1 MSTTFKATSVLNGL
15 KDFQARTVEYV
26 FQRMFLDESP
36 ARRFLVADEV
46 GLGKTLV
53 ARGLIAKTIEHLQ
66 QQNDKRIDI
75 VYVCSNLEIAGQ
87 NISRLNVT
95 GKKGF
100 ALASRLT
107 LLPLEAKNLK
117 GNPINFISFTPGTT
131 FDMSGRRDGRKDER
145 RLIYQMLRDDPAVPR
160 TGLRNMLK
168 VAAGD
173 GWADYAEQ
181 KLDYDQD
188 VAKKFR
194 IEVLG
199 NAAPSRERR
208 ERLFELSALF
218 HDRRRAI
225 STETVQASLALIGD
239 LRKTLAKVCLDVLM
253 PDLVILDEFQRF
265 RDLLDNPE
273 KNPTAELAHAFFNY
287 SNDLRVLLLSA
298 TPYKM
303 YARDVEDEDHYRD
316 FLGTLGFLMF
326 NNQDQIAMVIEHLN
340 AFRDGLFTARSE
352 HELQSLDCT
361 KTAVETILRS
371 VMCRTERVGNTA
383 SLDAMIRERL
393 QEPPFIPED
402 LEDLA
407 LASAV
412 AKALNSHDPVEYW
425 KSSPYLLNFM
435 KEYELKRRFESH
447 AGTLPAL
454 IQAVDTYK
462 RRLLSRRNI
471 RRFKEVAPA
480 NPRLRLMVEE
490 MRRRGLWKML
500 WMPPSL
506 PYWRPEG
513 CYDNGQDVSKTLLF
527 SAWNVAPDA
536 IASLLSYEVERLMT
550 RNVTPSVTYDH
561 IHPPKSLKKKRFPQ
575 RLRFAERAD
584 GQVTGLTALA
594 LMHPSPSLA
603 ELVDP
608 LALALEIGLGETP
621 TLSEVLELAQ
631 RILEGALR
639 PLLPDRPVTKKGD
652 VRWYLVAPALLD
664 SSRYPDIQEW
674 YSTKWG
680 VTSLNDPDESQSGL
694 RSVIL
699 HFVEALT
706 ERLDKLG
713 PFPADLMQVIAEL
726 AVGGHAV
733 CALRALRR
741 ASPDILWDNTNL
753 LADAAMVAEGFR
765 GQFNA
770 PEVIAF
776 LEGDEGE
783 DESYWRRVLRYGLE
797 GNIQSLLD
805 EQVHVLADTPGL
817 ADACPV
823 NRVDSIAAELHRA
836 MSIRA
841 VPLRPDV
848 IRVNTGSGCIEMEP
862 FPISCRYALRFGENK
877 DEDQALARKGV
888 VRVAFN
894 SPFRPFVLASTS
906 VGQEGLDFHV
916 WCHSIVHWNLPSNP
930 VDLEQREGRV
940 HRYKGYAVRKNIARK
955 YGLAALATSR
965 FQIDDPWDFLFSHAS
980 AHRENGESDLVPY
993 WIFETEG
1000 GAAIERRLFLLPMS
1014 RDAALYRRLQK
1025 SLALYRMVFAQPR
1038 QEDLLTHLESI
1049 FDDPGEAA
1057 RIAERW
1063 RICLEPPQS

>member
-1 MSTTFKATSVLNGL
+1 MSMTFDTTSVLNGL

-26 FQRMFLDESP
+26 FQRMFLDEAP

-66 QQNDKRIDI
+66 QQHDKRIDI

-95 GKKGF
+95 GEEGF

-117 GNPINFISFTPGTT
+117 GNAINFISFTPGTT

-194 IEVLG
+194 NEVLG
-199 NAAPSRERR
+199 NAASSRERR
-208 ERLFELSALF
+208 ERLFELSAIF

-225 STETVQASLALIGD
+225 STENVQASLSLIGE
-239 LRKTLAKVCLDVLM
+239 LRKTLAKVCLDVLE

-265 RDLLDNPE
+265 RDLLDNPK
-273 KNPTAELAHAFFNY
+273 KNPTAELAHALFNY
-287 SNDLRVLLLSA
+287 SDDLRVLLLSA

-303 YARDVEDEDHYRD
+303 YARDVEDEDHFRD

-326 NNQDQIAMVIEHLN
+326 NDQNQIAMVIEHLN

-361 KTAVETILRS
+361 KTAVEAILRS

-402 LEDLA
+402 LEDFA

-447 AGTLPAL
+447 AGSLPEL
-454 IQAVDTYK
+454 VEAVDTYK
-462 RRLLSRRNI
+462 KRLLSRRNI
-471 RRFKEVAPA
+471 RRFKEVDPA

-513 CYDNGQDVSKTLLF
+513 CYNNGQDVSKTLLF

-550 RNVTPSVTYDH
+550 RHVTPSVHYDH

-575 RLRFAERAD
+575 RLRFAVRAE

-608 LALALEIGLGETP
+608 LELALEIGLGETP
-621 TLSEVLELAQ
+621 MLSEVLERAQ
-631 RILEGALR
+631 RLIEGALR

-664 SSRYPDIQEW
+664 VARYPTLYEW
-674 YSTKWG
+674 YEKLWG
-680 VTSLNDPDESQSGL
+680 ASGLNDADESLTGL
-694 RSVIL
+694 RAVIL

-713 PFPADLMQVIAEL
+713 PFPADLMQVLAEL

-733 CALRALRR
+733 CVLRALRR
-741 ASPDILWDNTNL
+741 ASPDIACDNSNL
-753 LADAAMVAEGFR
+753 LAAAAMVAEGFR

-776 LEGDEGE
+776 LEGDEAG

-823 NRVDSIAAELHRA
+823 TRVVSIAAELQKA

-841 VPLRPDV
+841 VPLRPDS
-848 IRVNTGSGCIEMEP
+848 IRVNTGSGRIEMEP

-877 DEDQALARKGV
+877 DEDQALARKEV

-955 YGLAALATSR
+955 YGLAALASCR
-965 FQIDDPWDFLFSHAS
+965 VQIDDPWDFLFSHAS
-980 AHRENGESDLVPY
+980 VRRENGESDLVPY

-1000 GAAIERRLFLLPMS
+1000 GSAIERQLFLLPMS
-1014 RDAALYRRLQK
+1014 RDAALYRKLQK

-1038 QEDLLTHLESI
+1038 QEDLLSHLETI
-1049 FDDPGEAA
+1049 FPDPEEAA
-1057 RIAERW
+1057 KIVERW
-1063 RICLEPPQS
+1063 RICLEPPQ